1 MLNLGPTWV
10 HRVAVRV
17 SEWDL
22 KFTRWDEQECVSC
35 TNKGDG
41 E

>member
-1 MLNLGPTWV
+1 LNSGPTWV

-22 KFTRWDEQECVSC
+22 KFTWWDEQECVSC